1 MNPYYLIVTISVFI
15 ILSYL
20 FGEFSKRT
28 NIPSVL
34 LLIFTGVGLGLLLPY
49 LGIETF
55 NYNPMLKILGIVG
68 LIMIVLEGALDLQ
81 LTKEKMGMIG
91 KAVIL
96 ALLGIGVSIA
106 GITVALTLFFKM
118 ETGIAALYASTLSV
132 ISSAIVLPSVSNL
145 AEKEKEFLVYES
157 CISDIVGIMV
167 FTLIEAILISGNL
180 GTSVAEFSFNVV
192 ITIVIS
198 FLVSVALIFMF
209 KFLTG
214 QTKLFLFI
222 AILVLIYALGKL
234 MGLSSLLLILVF
246 GLVLK
251 NHELVFRGRLKGIIS
266 RMEFRLMERNFHIIT
281 RETAFVLRTF
291 FFLVFGLSI
300 DLGSMF
306 DVKVLIISAV
316 LVFFIFIS
324 RWLMSGMMLKQFDN
338 VVKYIAPR
346 GLITILLY
354 YKIPEELKSPAFEDG
369 LLLWVIVL
377 TSLILTVGLVRY
389 KVPVESKQ

>member
-34 LLIFTGVGLGLLLPY
+34 LLIFTGVGMGLLLPY
-49 LGIETF
+49 FGVGTF
-55 NYNPMLKILGIVG
+55 NYQPMLKILGIVG
-68 LIMIVLEGALDLQ
+68 LIMIVLEGALDLE
-81 LTKEKMGMIG
+81 LTKDKMGMIG
-91 KAVIL
+91 KAVLL
-96 ALLGIGVSIA
+96 ALLGIAGSIFV
-106 GITVALTLFFKM
+106 ISWVLTFFFDM
-118 ETGIAALYASTLSV
+118 EFGIAVLYASTLSV

-145 AEKEKEFLVYES
+145 ASKEKEFLVYES
-157 CISDIVGIMV
+157 CISDIIGIMV
-167 FTLIEAILISGNL
+167 FTLIEAILISGNMK
-180 GTSVAEFSFNVV
+180 TSVAEFGFNFVF
-192 ITIVIS
+192 TIVIS
-198 FLVSVALIFMF
+198 ILVSIALIFMF

-246 GLVLK
+246 GLILK
-251 NHELVFRGRLKGIIS
+251 NHGLVFRGKLKGIIS

-306 DVKVLIISAV
+306 DTKVLIISAL
-316 LVFFIFIS
+316 LVVIVFIL
-324 RWLMSGMMLKQFDN
+324 RWLMAGIMLKQYDQ

-354 YKIPEELKSPAFEDG
+354 YKIPPELKSAAFEDG

-389 KVPVESKQ
+389 KAPAEEA